1 MLRKSLRNASPTR
14 PKRPLKSRQE
24 LQIPRRASPVPPEIF
39 VRILDHSYFS
49 AFRQAHLR
57 NKRGYVYL
65 CWREGKRVR
74 NFYLGKARKPSPTR
88 SADLDPPAPTSVSS
102 PCRAR
107 K

>member
-1 MLRKSLRNASPTR
+1 MRKVSPTQTR
-14 PKRPLKSRQE
+14 VAKRPRNQL
-24 LQIPRRASPVPPEIF
+24 LIPRRARVPPPEIF
-39 VRILDHSYFS
+39 VRLTDHVPYA
-49 AFRQAHLR
+49 AFHQAHLR

-88 SADLDPPAPTSVSS
+88 PSSAHFPAPASVSS
-102 PCRAR
+102 ICRAR